1 MITRALD
8 ADAHASR
15 HAVVTYKITQL
26 TPRMVAGFGLTS
38 VFPSFLMPPI
48 AGGALVGLLFPL
60 FVIQAIGANPK
71 RAQAQG
77 GLFGSR

>member
-1 MITRALD
+1 
-8 ADAHASR
+8 
-15 HAVVTYKITQL
+15 
-26 TPRMVAGFGLTS
+26 MVAGFGLTS

-77 GLFGSR
+77 ELFGSR